1 MSSTQINAWA
11 DKAVAAML
19 ERIREVCIYEY
30 RLLIDELR
38 DAQ

>member
-1 MSSTQINAWA
+1 MNDVDVWA
-11 DKAVAAML
+11 DTAIKAML
-19 ERIREVCIYEY
+19 MRIREVCIYEY